1 MNKTA
6 RYIRD
11 NELSIFVV
19 LGMFV
24 FTGYLFFNFNLK
36 IIETVGEISSGFI
49 FWGAAYYGRDRWMIE
64 KYLSKHKSLT
74 PEDVRNIFFVK
85 KWEKIGERGI
95 LRYCIT
101 DGGII
106 LGAYLWILVSIL
118 GLSTVVTLKTIMEDP
133 SNMFSFIGYSYMI
146 GGFIGVITNR
156 LRWAYNERRFIRLTD
171 PLNDRFKQKYLQ
183 DY

>member
-19 LGMFV
+19 LGMIV

-36 IIETVGEISSGFI
+36 IIETVAEISSGFI

-64 KYLSKHKSLT
+64 KYLGKHKSLT

-85 KWEKIGERGI
+85 KWEKIRERGI

-118 GLSTVVTLKTIMEDP
+118 GLSTVVTLKIIMEDP

-146 GGFIGVITNR
+146 GGFTGVITNR
-156 LRWAYNERRFIRLTD
+156 LRWTYNESRFIRLTD
-171 PLNDRFKQKYLQ
+171 PLNERLQQKHLQ